1 MKASGNSA
9 PELCALNLLRT
20 VRGEVTF
27 DRLRGLDARNI
38 DRPVGLA
45 TPDIEADAIWLIS
58 TYEPRV
64 NPDEVAL
71 QALEALQG
79 DLRMTTDVSEK

>member
-45 TPDIEADAIWLIS
+45 TQDIEADAIWLIS

>member
-38 DRPVGLA
+38 ARPVGLA